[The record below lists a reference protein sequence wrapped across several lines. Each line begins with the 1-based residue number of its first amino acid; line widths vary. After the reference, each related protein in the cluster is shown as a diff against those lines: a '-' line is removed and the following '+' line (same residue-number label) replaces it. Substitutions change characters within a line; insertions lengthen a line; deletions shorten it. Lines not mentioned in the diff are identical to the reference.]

1 MDSTVVSEG
10 HTFSNTEP
18 KRVKVYILE
27 NNEWKDTGTGFCIGE
42 VSTKDEDPEQN
53 AKDTGTKTEKK
64 EAFLVVSDEEYPT
77 NILLRSQL
85 EGNIEYQRQEE
96 TLIVWKDLLGHDIAL
111 SFEES
116 LGCDRLCDFIV
127 QVQRHIEENISLVAV
142 RSGDDGIG
150 SVHEI
155 ITGPVTLPFTGEPQN
170 TDTLFEAL
178 KIFNENTAYEYLK
191 NETVEFVLQNDYVA
205 MLIKFFETAEKEKE
219 LKNLLLISN
228 IVKSLILYNQRDI
241 LELMVDDEHIMG
253 VVGILEYDTE
263 FPTMKANHREYLKL
277 DAPTFKEILPLENDD
292 LKLIVKKCFRLQF
305 LKDVVLVRFLDD
317 HNFNLFQ
324 DIILDLETCI
334 IDVLEQEPFLANIL
348 ALYDLPKDEENSF
361 DDLEGKKNDGIKL
374 IHQCVQMSKN
384 LEDRDK
390 TKFYKALVTMGLFNV
405 LGYAFNVVTDP
416 VLRILATDTIVTIIE
431 HDILLVHNV
440 AYKKQKL
447 EAKKNNNSAEP
458 LQNDGDDTDM
468 DSKITDDMKFLMIL
482 SKILLSDKSPGLR
495 EQIIQALNTLLHPE
509 GCFSSLDSD
518 MEGMGS
524 GSMLNEF
531 NYRLN
536 SEHNTNFNSVTSM
549 NENMEDRELNSSMDS
564 IENDQE
570 FQLNE
575 YFNNF
580 YKQIAPVLFAPLI
593 RSQDTPEEDA
603 TQETFD
609 DHLLIHLV
617 KLISFIATEHTRIS
631 SRKFILESHILK
643 NIAALM
649 KPTHIL
655 QLRLTALRCIKNIIC
670 LDDRYYHRYLMTNNL
685 YDNIFELLKEN
696 IKSDNLANSCI
707 QDLFRLIVHRYT
719 ISNIEN
725 SNIEE
730 LRQQT
735 GVRISKKSNFSVLN
749 KYLWNR
755 FGDTL
760 REISDVPAVNDMWSF
775 YEKTQREKANASHS
789 LNDHI
794 LNKISPTEEDEDID
808 ISMSLSENAVDEA
821 PGNTD
826 GRKRLHSD
834 IE

>member
-1 MDSTVVSEG
+1 MNSTLTKEG

-42 VSTKDEDPEQN
+42 VTTIETSPEV
-53 AKDTGTKTEKK
+53 DSKTTESVEERK
-64 EAFLVVSDEEYPT
+64 EAHLVVSDEEYPS
-77 NILLRSQL
+77 NILLHSKL

-96 TLIVWKDLLGHDIAL
+96 TLIVWKDLLGQDIAL

-155 ITGPVTLPFTGEPQN
+155 ITGPVTLPLIGEPQN
-170 TDTLFEAL
+170 TETLFEAL
-178 KIFNENTAYEYLK
+178 RIFNENTAYEYLK
-191 NETVEFVLQNDYVA
+191 NETVEFVLQNDYISL
-205 MLIKFFETAEKEKE
+205 LIGYFKTAEQKKE
-219 LKNLLLISN
+219 LKDLFLISN

-241 LELMVDDEHIMG
+241 LEQMVDDEHIMG

-277 DAPTFKEILPLENDD
+277 DAPTFKEILPLENQDF
-292 LKLIVKKCFRLQF
+292 KMIVKKCFRLQF

-317 HNFNLFQ
+317 HNFSLFQ

-348 ALYDLPKDEENSF
+348 ALYNLSKDDEKLYE
-361 DDLEGKKNDGIKL
+361 DIQGKKNDGIKL

-405 LGYAFNVVTDP
+405 LSYAFNVVTDP
-416 VLRILATDTIVTIIE
+416 TLRILATDTIVTIIE

-440 AYKKQKL
+440 AYKKQKSDP
-447 EAKKNNNSAEP
+447 KKKGSLSQE
-458 LQNDGDDTDM
+458 QNDEVDTDM
-468 DSKITDDMKFLMIL
+468 DEKISDNMKFLMIL

-495 EQIIQALNTLLHPE
+495 EQIVQALNTLLHPE
-509 GCFSSLDSD
+509 GCFSSLDGD
-518 MEGMGS
+518 MENMGA

-536 SEHNTNFNSVTSM
+536 SERDNNFNSSTSM
-549 NENMEDRELNSSMDS
+549 NECLDDGDINSS
-564 IENDQE
+564 IESVEKDQE

-580 YKQIAPVLFAPLI
+580 YKQVAPVLFAPLMLGDVI
-593 RSQDTPEEDA
+593 SDEKSQTDA
-603 TQETFD
+603 YD
-609 DHLLIHLV
+609 DYLLIHLV

-631 SRKFILESHILK
+631 SRRFILESHILK
-643 NIAALM
+643 NVCALV

-670 LDDRYYHRYLMTNNL
+670 LDDKYYHRYLMTNNL

-696 IKSDNLANSCI
+696 MKSDNLANSCI
-707 QDLFRLIVHRYT
+707 QDLFKLIAHRCN
-719 ISNIEN
+719 ISHIEN

-735 GVRISKKSNFSVLN
+735 GVKISKKSNFSSLN

-755 FGDTL
+755 FGDVL
-760 REISDVPAVNDMWSF
+760 RELPNVSAVNDMWDF
-775 YEKTQREKANASHS
+775 YENKSKEAKCIPHS
-789 LNDHI
+789 LNDHM
-794 LNKISPTEEDEDID
+794 LSKISTGEDDEDID
-808 ISMSLSENAVDEA
+808 ISMTLSEKPIDDVMN
-821 PGNTD
+821 GTD
-826 GRKRLHSD
+826 GRKRVHSD

>member
-1 MDSTVVSEG
+1 MNSTLTKEG

-42 VSTKDEDPEQN
+42 VTTIETSPEV
-53 AKDTGTKTEKK
+53 DSKTTESVEERK
-64 EAFLVVSDEEYPT
+64 EAHLVVSDEEYPS
-77 NILLRSQL
+77 NILLHSKL

-96 TLIVWKDLLGHDIAL
+96 TLIVWKDLLGQDIAL

-155 ITGPVTLPFTGEPQN
+155 ITGPVTLPLIGEPQN
-170 TDTLFEAL
+170 TETLFEAL
-178 KIFNENTAYEYLK
+178 RIFNENTAYEYLK
-191 NETVEFVLQNDYVA
+191 NETVEFVLQNDYISL
-205 MLIKFFETAEKEKE
+205 LIGYFKTAEQKKE
-219 LKNLLLISN
+219 LKDLFLISN

-241 LELMVDDEHIMG
+241 LEQMVDDEHIMG

-277 DAPTFKEILPLENDD
+277 DAPTFKEILPLENQDF
-292 LKLIVKKCFRLQF
+292 KMIVKKCFRLQF

-317 HNFNLFQ
+317 HNFSLFQ

-348 ALYDLPKDEENSF
+348 ALYNLSKDDEKLYE
-361 DDLEGKKNDGIKL
+361 DIQGKKNDGIKL

-405 LGYAFNVVTDP
+405 LSYAFNVVTDP
-416 VLRILATDTIVTIIE
+416 TLRILATDTIVTIIE

-440 AYKKQKL
+440 AYKKQKSDP
-447 EAKKNNNSAEP
+447 KKKGSLSQE
-458 LQNDGDDTDM
+458 QNDEVDTDM
-468 DSKITDDMKFLMIL
+468 DEKISDNMKFLMIL

-495 EQIIQALNTLLHPE
+495 EQIVQALNTLLHPE

-518 MEGMGS
+518 MENMGA

-536 SEHNTNFNSVTSM
+536 SERDNNFNSSTSM
-549 NENMEDRELNSSMDS
+549 NECLDDGDINSS
-564 IENDQE
+564 IESVEKDQE

-580 YKQIAPVLFAPLI
+580 YKQVAPVLFAPLMLGDVI
-593 RSQDTPEEDA
+593 SDEKSQTDA
-603 TQETFD
+603 YD
-609 DHLLIHLV
+609 DYLLIHLV

-631 SRKFILESHILK
+631 SRRFILESHILK
-643 NIAALM
+643 NVCALV

-670 LDDRYYHRYLMTNNL
+670 LDDKYYHRYLMTNNL

-696 IKSDNLANSCI
+696 MKSDNLANSCI
-707 QDLFRLIVHRYT
+707 QDLFKLIAHRCN
-719 ISNIEN
+719 ISHIEN

-735 GVRISKKSNFSVLN
+735 GVKISKKSNFSSLN

-755 FGDTL
+755 FGDVL
-760 REISDVPAVNDMWSF
+760 RELPNVSAVNDMWDF
-775 YEKTQREKANASHS
+775 YENKSKEAKCIPHS
-789 LNDHI
+789 LNDHM
-794 LNKISPTEEDEDID
+794 LSKISTGEDDEDID
-808 ISMSLSENAVDEA
+808 ISMTLSEKPIDDVMN
-821 PGNTD
+821 GTD
-826 GRKRLHSD
+826 GRKRVHSD